1 VIGGVALQIH
11 QRDPRTTLDI
21 DLAVVDRA
29 AIPRDRLLA
38 AGFRQTGSFE
48 HPENWEGPDSVPVQ
62 FTDDPALH
70 AAIGRAEVVEAEGL
84 ALRVI
89 RKADLLREKLR
100 AGADAAR
107 RRSKRLQDLA
117 DAQALVEAEP
127 ELAAGL
133 TPAQRELLD
142 GLL

>member
-107 RRSKRLQDLA
+107 RRSKRLKDLA